1 MHLLNEKHFVLVYPA
16 LFDYLP

>member
-1 MHLLNEKHFVLVYPA
+1 LHFLNEKHFVLVYPA

>member
-1 MHLLNEKHFVLVYPA
+1 LFNEKHFVLVYPA

>member
-1 MHLLNEKHFVLVYPA
+1 LFIEKHFVLVYPA